1 MTKSNSARA
10 SAPRALALFASA
22 ALAACASLGV
32 GDAPVSIEQ
41 KTRAYL
47 SAIEAKSALNAYVY
61 VDEEG
66 AIARA
71 KALDAAAGDDLP
83 LRGTV
88 LAVKDNVHVAGMPNA
103 AGTAALRGFKPSSSA
118 AIIDALEEA
127 GAIIIGKAGM
137 HELAYGITS
146 NNAEFGAI
154 KNPVDPTRIP
164 GGSSGGSAA
173 AVAAGLCD
181 AAIGTDTG
189 GSVRLPAALTGVAG
203 FRPTTGRY
211 SQDGMTLISPTR
223 DTAGFIAPT
232 VADIVPLDA
241 VAAGADGDVELAAIE
256 GLRLGV
262 PRAHFYENLDPDVA
276 VASEAL
282 LTRLE
287 SLGAILVEAD
297 LADVPELNEKVGF
310 PIVLYETGVVLP
322 DYLEANDT
330 SVSADALAAAIKSPD
345 VRPIVE
351 AAFGGAISKDA
362 YEQALKIDRPKLQA
376 VYADYFETQNV
387 EAVIFPTTPLTAR
400 PIDGIEDGVMVGGE
414 RRETFA
420 AYIQN
425 TDPGSNAGIPGLSL
439 PIAVSSEGLP
449 IGIELDAAEGDD
461 ERLLSIGLAIEQAL
475 ADEPLTP

>member
-1 MTKSNSARA
+1 MTKSKSARA
-10 SAPRALALFASA
+10 SAPRALTLFAGA
-22 ALAACASLGV
+22 ALAACASLSA

-41 KTRAYL
+41 RTRAYL
-47 SAIEAKSALNAYVY
+47 SAIEAKADLNAYVY

-71 KALDAAAGDDLP
+71 QALDAEAGGDLP

-103 AGTAALRGFKPSSSA
+103 AGTAALRGFTPSSSA

-189 GSVRLPAALTGVAG
+189 GSVRLPAALTGVSG

-241 VAAGADGDVELAAIE
+241 VAAGGGGDVKPAAIE

-276 VASEAL
+276 AASEAL

-297 LADVPELNEKVGF
+297 LAGVPELNEKVGF
-310 PIVLYETGVVLP
+310 PIVLYETSVVLP

-330 SVSADALAAAIKSPD
+330 GVSADALAAAIKSPD

-351 AAFGGAISKDA
+351 AALGGAISKDA
-362 YEQALKIDRPKLQA
+362 YEQALEIDRPKLQA
-376 VYADYFETQNV
+376 VYADYFEIQNV

-461 ERLLSIGLAIEQAL
+461 KRLLSIGLAIEQAL
-475 ADEPLTP
+475 AADPLAP